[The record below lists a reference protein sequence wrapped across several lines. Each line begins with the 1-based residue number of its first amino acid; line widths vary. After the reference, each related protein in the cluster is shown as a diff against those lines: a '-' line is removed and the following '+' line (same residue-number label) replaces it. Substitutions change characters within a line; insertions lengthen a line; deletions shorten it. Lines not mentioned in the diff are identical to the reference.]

1 MRREAAPERALSRNP
16 DTRRGV
22 ESCRY
27 SLEKNE
33 ARNNRAAGGASIV
46 EILRQ
51 NSAAESA
58 RIER

>member
-1 MRREAAPERALSRNP
+1 MRREATPERALSRNP

-22 ESCRY
+22 GSYRY

-33 ARNNRAAGGASIV
+33 ARNNRAAGGASIA